1 MPKPLSERGS
11 ELRPDASARAPAEER
26 HPSRA
31 AAWAR
36 AAPARPA
43 GADAMLGALWSAWSS
58 ADPRA
63 AVREAVGAS
72 TAALAGG
79 RDDEPAWYALLRG
92 LEMLGDH
99 GPVAVGPARHASLL
113 DAAEAQHRAFRASP
127 RLATLRARADGGVAA
142 ARAALAVNPA
152 YAPAQVALGR
162 ALLREG
168 RAAAARAVL
177 EAVDAPERIQGAG
190 VALARAR
197 VETGDPEKALLAAA
211 RETNA
216 PGPYGLEPSIP
227 DPAIRRE
234 VEEVR
239 GLARLALG
247 AVDAGARAL
256 LQATVGG
263 SARARRAL
271 AAQAQRKD
279 VRRALAH
286 IAGDASLPRY
296 ARALAAILAR

>member
-1 MPKPLSERGS
+1 MQRPHERGP
-11 ELRPDASARAPAEER
+11 ELGPEASARAPADESLS
-26 HPSRA
+26 PPA
-31 AAWAR
+31 TATP
-36 AAPARPA
+36 APTRRP
-43 GADAMLGALWSAWSS
+43 GTEGVLGALWSAWSA

-63 AVREAVGAS
+63 AVRDAAGSAA
-72 TAALAGG
+72 AALAAG
-79 RDDEPAWYALLRG
+79 REDEPAWYALLRG
-92 LEMLGDH
+92 LEMLGEH
-99 GPVAVGPARHASLL
+99 GPVAIGPVRHASLL
-113 DAAEAQHRAFRASP
+113 DVAVAQHRVFGASP

-142 ARAALAVNPA
+142 AHAALGVNPA

-177 EAVDAPERIQGAG
+177 EEVYAPERIQGGG

-216 PGPYGLEPSIP
+216 PGPYGLEPSIS

-234 VEEVR
+234 IEEVR

-263 SARARRAL
+263 SGCARRAL
-271 AAQAQRKD
+271 GLHAQRKE
-279 VRRALAH
+279 VRRALARL
-286 IAGDASLPRY
+286 ARDGSLPKQ
-296 ARALAAILAR
+296 ARALAAILGR